1 MPLAD
6 QPRTSL
12 VSLRTALRL
21 DAASSGA
28 MGLLLLL
35 AAGALA
41 PLFDL
46 PVALLRGAGLALL
59 PFALALAWLSSQ
71 LRIPR
76 GWAWAV
82 IIANATWTLD
92 SLLLPIVG
100 RLSPSALGTAF
111 VVAQALA
118 VALFAGLQYAGLR
131 ALDGSAAIA
140 SPSALRG

>member
-1 MPLAD
+1 MPLD
-6 QPRTSL
+6 QQTRTSL

-46 PVALLRGAGLALL
+46 PVALLRGSGLVLL
-59 PFALALAWLSSQ
+59 PFAIALAWLSARKQ
-71 LRIPR
+71 IPR

-82 IIANATWTLD
+82 IIANVLWTVD
-92 SLLLPIVG
+92 SLLLPAIDWFA
-100 RLSPSALGTAF
+100 PSALGTAF

-118 VALFAGLQYAGLR
+118 VALFAGLQYVGLR
-131 ALDGSAAIA
+131 ELDRGAAIA
-140 SPSALRG
+140 SPSARRG

>member
-1 MPLAD
+1 MPLD
-6 QPRTSL
+6 HQTRTSL

-46 PVALLRGAGLALL
+46 PVALLRGAGLALV
-59 PFALALAWLSSQ
+59 PFALTLAWLSARPQ
-71 LRIPR
+71 IPR

-82 IIANATWTLD
+82 IIANVLWTVD
-92 SLLLPIVG
+92 SLLLPAIG
-100 RLSPSALGTAF
+100 WFAPSALGTAF

-118 VALFAGLQYAGLR
+118 VALFAGLQYVGLR
-131 ALDGSAAIA
+131 ALDRGAAIA
-140 SPSALRG
+140 SPSARRG